1 MNHPWQFPPA
11 SSNSLSSQPSE
22 ITPIWGNFP
31 DRETINP
38 WDSAKNES
46 VNPVPASAS
55 PEATMHFY
63 QPISKIAHHG
73 QGEVWKAIRV
83 GSNGEFAQ
91 KFLHQS
97 DQEESLK
104 RFYREIRAQSG
115 LIHPGIMPIYAVNF
129 EVSPPWYVMPL
140 AEYSLRDY
148 LTDKKILEENEAVAL
163 ALEISAALQYAH
175 EQGIIHRDIKPENIL
190 YLNDHWVVSDFGL
203 CRDHNAMST
212 TLTQLGT
219 ALGTIQ
225 YMAPEHWKDVHNVGA
240 PADVYAVGKIL
251 YECLTGEMAWPSA
264 NTDLIPD
271 RFKYV
276 INKCLEDN
284 PAKRYSSL
292 IAFSRDLEAL
302 SSFEEDLALPIE
314 HAKTLAGE
322 VSEHKPG
329 SAAKLLKFILKNLSD
344 EVFLRNF
351 LPSVTPPVLQA
362 LRNESAGNFRQIIYA
377 FDQVSSGPQPFV
389 WTDSAALCLERV
401 FEISPEHEI
410 RELVLQRL
418 LTLGTEHNR
427 WAVRST
433 YLRIIST
440 LTSPQDILIV
450 VNQLKEY
457 PEGADFVSP
466 AADNYSLPRL
476 IQDTLQA

>member
-1 MNHPWQFPPA
+1 MNNPWQIPPA
-11 SSNSLSSQPSE
+11 ASNSFPSQPSE
-22 ITPIWGNFP
+22 ITPIWESFP
-31 DRETINP
+31 DREAINP
-38 WDSAKNES
+38 WNFKQDED
-46 VNPVPASAS
+46 VTPVPPSAS

-63 QPISKIAHHG
+63 KPVSKIAHHG
-73 QGEVWKAIRV
+73 QGEVWKAVRL

-91 KFLHQS
+91 KFLHQNA
-97 DQEESLK
+97 QEENLK

-115 LIHPGIMPIYAVNF
+115 LVHPGIMPIYAVNF
-129 EVSPPWYVMPL
+129 EVAPPWYVMPL
-140 AEYSLRDY
+140 AEYSLRNH
-148 LTDKKILEENEAVAL
+148 LVANGSLEESKAIAL
-163 ALEISAALQYAH
+163 ILEISAALQYAH
-175 EQGIIHRDIKPENIL
+175 DQGIIHRDIKPENIL
-190 YLNDHWVVSDFGL
+190 YLNNRWVVSDFGL
-203 CRDHNAMST
+203 CRDHNGTSS
-212 TLTQLGT
+212 TLTQVGM

-240 PADVYAVGKIL
+240 PADVYAVGKVL

-264 NTDLIPD
+264 NANLIPD

-276 INKCLEDN
+276 INKCLEEN

-292 IAFSRDLEAL
+292 TAFSRDLEAL

-314 HAKTLAGE
+314 HAKALAGQ

-329 SAAKLLKFILKNLSD
+329 SAAELLKFILKNLSD

-351 LPSVTPPVLQA
+351 LPSATPPVLQS
-362 LRNESAGNFRQIIYA
+362 LRNESTANFQQIIRT
-377 FDQVSSGPQPFV
+377 FDQVSSGSQPFV
-389 WTDSAALCLERV
+389 WTDSAALFLERV

-427 WAVRST
+427 WAVRT
-433 YLRIIST
+433 VYLRIISA

-450 VNQLKEY
+450 ANQLSNY
-457 PEGADFVSP
+457 PEGAEFVSH
-466 AADNYSLPRL
+466 AADNYSLPRVV
-476 IQDTLQA
+476 QEALQA